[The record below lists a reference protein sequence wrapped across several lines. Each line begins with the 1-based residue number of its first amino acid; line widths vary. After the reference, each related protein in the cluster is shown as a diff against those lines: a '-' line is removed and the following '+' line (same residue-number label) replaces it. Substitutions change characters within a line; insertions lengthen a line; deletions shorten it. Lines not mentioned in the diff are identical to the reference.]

1 MPNSKFPKLALLFLS
16 LLLFV
21 GKGCAS
27 RRSPVPLT
35 VEVGYDPTPPDADER
50 ARQLAAITPSFNAQ
64 DTFTML
70 ATDHKTTVIS
80 TLVPEDEAAT
90 YAVLQKIKGRV
101 VPVTD
106 LANFF
111 EAVATGAETSDHP
124 VVVLLYTDGLDD
136 VELKH
141 ATARIEA
148 AAHRLAKN
156 PQVRAVILVG
166 LVREIRPG
174 WKGLPEMLS
183 CLNQGGEKRLV
194 VQPQGGLNPDEI
206 DGIINHVRS
215 TTPQNL
221 PNQSKGKK

>member
-1 MPNSKFPKLALLFLS
+1 MPHSKLPKFASLFLF
-16 LLLFV
+16 LLMFA
-21 GKGCAS
+21 GMGCAS

-35 VEVGYDPTPPDADER
+35 VELGYDPTPPDAEER
-50 ARQLAAITPSFNAQ
+50 ARQVAAITPSFTAQ
-64 DTFTML
+64 DTFTLL

-80 TLVPEDEAAT
+80 TLVPEDDAAT
-90 YAVLQKIKGRV
+90 YAVLQTITARV

-124 VVVLLYTDGLDD
+124 VIIFLYTDGLDD
-136 VELKH
+136 GELNQ
-141 ATARIEA
+141 AAARIEA

-174 WKGLPEMLS
+174 WKGLPEMLD
-183 CLNQGGEKRLV
+183 CLNEGQKRLV
-194 VQPQGGLNPDEI
+194 VQPQGAMNPEEI
-206 DGIINHVRS
+206 EGIIAHVRA

-221 PNQSKGKK
+221 PNNPKGNH